1 MKLREG
7 RNMKRGSRR
16 MLLAAA
22 GVMVVG
28 LIGVALAASGTEI
41 STRSSRASFSHA
53 NQNTGQGA
61 FLPVCGSD
69 AFVRPGRQ
77 AGPDESPRMSEEV
90 FENVQVLTGIP
101 VDEFMG
107 TMGAFSAALSMCCSE
122 CHPGAGFGGADYSIE
137 SPRKRRARQ
146 MVQMM
151 NAINRD
157 NFGGR
162 QVVTCWTCH
171 RSMDRPPVTPIMEMM
186 YGEPIYQMDDILRQ
200 SPRAS
205 SADEIFAKYI
215 QALGGAER
223 LANLT
228 SFVARGTSVGY
239 GYGPARQVEIFAQA
253 PDQRTTIIHADEGDY
268 TTTYDGRAGWLASP
282 ITPVPVMGLTRGELA
297 GAKLDAEMSFPGR
310 VTEVLNDW
318 RVSTR
323 DEIDGRLVQVVQ
335 GGTTGGEGF
344 FATLY
349 FDDESGL
356 LTRLLRYADSAVGR
370 IPTQID
376 YAEYREVAGIMM
388 PFRWT
393 FTWLGGRDVY
403 ELTEVTPNVPIDA
416 TSFARPV
423 GAAR

>member
-1 MKLREG
+1 
-7 RNMKRGSRR
+7 MKRGSRR

-22 GVMVVG
+22 GVTVVG
-28 LIGVALAASGTEI
+28 LIGVALAASGSEI
-41 STRSSRASFSHA
+41 STRSSIASFSHS
-53 NQNTGQGA
+53 NEKTGQGA
-61 FLPVCGSD
+61 VLPVCGSN
-69 AFVRPGRQ
+69 AFVRAGGQ
-77 AGPDESPRMSEEV
+77 AGPDQRPRMAEEV

-107 TMGAFSAALSMCCSE
+107 TMGAFSAALSLCCSE

-171 RSMDRPPVTPIMEMM
+171 RSMDRPPVTPTMEMM
-186 YGEPIYQMDDILRQ
+186 YGEPVFQMDDILRQ
-200 SPRAS
+200 SPRAP
-205 SADEIFAKYI
+205 SADEILAKYL

-223 LANLT
+223 LSHLT
-228 SFVARGTSVGY
+228 SFVAKGTSVGF
-239 GYGPARQVEIFAQA
+239 GYGPARPVEIFAKA
-253 PDQRTTIIHADEGDY
+253 PDQRTTIIHAGEGDY
-268 TTTYDGRAGWLASP
+268 TTTYDGRAGWIASP
-282 ITPVPVMGLTRGELA
+282 ITPVPVMVLTGGELA
-297 GAKLDAEMSFPGR
+297 GAKLDAEMSFPGL
-310 VTEVLNDW
+310 VTEVLSDW
-318 RVSTR
+318 RVSFP
-323 DEIDGRLVQVVQ
+323 DEIEGRLVQVVQ
-335 GGTTGGEGF
+335 GGTAGGEGF

-349 FDDESGL
+349 FDGESGL

-403 ELTEVTPNVPIDA
+403 ELTEIQPNVPIDA

-423 GAAR
+423 RAAR